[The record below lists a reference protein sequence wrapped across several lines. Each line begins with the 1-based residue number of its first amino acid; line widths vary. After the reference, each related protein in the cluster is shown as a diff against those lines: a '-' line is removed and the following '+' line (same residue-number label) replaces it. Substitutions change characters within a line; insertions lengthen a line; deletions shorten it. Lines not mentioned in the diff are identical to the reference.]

1 MSRSPRLAVGA
12 ALVVAVS
19 LLSGCGGSGDGGTVT
34 AVVVDVTG
42 DLTTVEQ
49 FVVRL
54 PDGTDQVIQPA
65 PGIRFH
71 GDAAIT
77 HIRDHLR
84 SGAPVRI
91 SYDVLDD
98 GTWIAREVEDA
109 AG

>member
-1 MSRSPRLAVGA
+1 MSRFRCLLTEGVIAATFLAA
-12 ALVVAVS
+12 
-19 LLSGCGGSGDGGTVT
+19 CGGSGGGGTVN
-34 AVVVDVTG
+34 AVIIDVTG
-42 DLTTVEQ
+42 DLTTVDR

-54 PDGTDQVIQPA
+54 PDGTDQVIETA

-71 GDAAIT
+71 GDASIT

-91 SYDVLDD
+91 TYDVLDD

-109 AG
+109 SP

>member
-1 MSRSPRLAVGA
+1 VSRYRRLFAAGVIATALVGA
-12 ALVVAVS
+12 
-19 LLSGCGGSGDGGTVT
+19 CGGNGDGGTVI
-34 AVVVDVTG
+34 AVVIDVTG
-42 DLTTVEQ
+42 DLTSVDQ

-54 PDGTDQVIQPA
+54 PDGTDQVIEPA

-91 SYDVLDD
+91 TYDVLDD
-98 GTWIAREVEDA
+98 GTWIARGVEDA
-109 AG
+109 GEG

>member
-1 MSRSPRLAVGA
+1 MNRVRRLLA
-12 ALVVAVS
+12 AGVIAATLVAA
-19 LLSGCGGSGDGGTVT
+19 CGGNGGGGTIV

-42 DLTTVEQ
+42 DLTTVDQ

-54 PDGTDQVIQPA
+54 PDGSDQVIEPA

-91 SYDVLDD
+91 TYDVLDD

-109 AG
+109 GGE